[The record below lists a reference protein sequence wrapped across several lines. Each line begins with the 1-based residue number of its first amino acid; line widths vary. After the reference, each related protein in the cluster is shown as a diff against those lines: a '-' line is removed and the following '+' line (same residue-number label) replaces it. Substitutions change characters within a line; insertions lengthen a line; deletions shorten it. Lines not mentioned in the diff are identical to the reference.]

1 MAGFPVGEPTEN
13 NAHLVVDWSVMLV
26 LCPVSQSLSGDFTAS
41 DNEMDRR
48 YQSPVGPAFND
59 RTSRRSTVGR
69 HARQRCSAKGAAIA
83 SSVDT
88 GFEQTFAA
96 VRNIWRHVEVISRP
110 YRHLHHVLHRCGAG
124 IDLAGD
130 GFRG

>member
-13 NAHLVVDWSVMLV
+13 NAHPFVDWSVMLV
-26 LCPVSQSLSGDFTAS
+26 LCPVSHYLSGDFTAS

-48 YQSPVGPAFND
+48 YQPRVGSPFNG

-69 HARQRCSAKGAAIA
+69 HARQRCRAKGAAIA

-88 GFEQTFAA
+88 RFEQTS
-96 VRNIWRHVEVISRP
+96 H
-110 YRHLHHVLHRCGAG
+110 GAKY
-124 IDLAGD
+124 LEA
-130 GFRG
+130 R